1 MTNVTVKALNQLR
14 VVGITEGISY
24 VFLLVIAMPLK
35 YMFDYP
41 ILVKYTGW
49 AHGILFVL
57 YIAAVFKVTFLAK
70 WSFARTFKYL
80 VASLIPLATFFLDK
94 ELKNEADSIA
104 KNDLSPNTVSLE
116 DIKV

>member
-1 MTNVTVKALNQLR
+1 MTNATVKALNQLR
-14 VVGITEGISY
+14 FIGITEGISY

-41 ILVKYTGW
+41 IVVKYTGW
-49 AHGILFVL
+49 VHGILFVL
-57 YIAAVFKVTFLAK
+57 YIAAVFKATFMAK
-70 WSFARTFKYL
+70 WSLYRTFKYL

-94 ELKNEADSIA
+94 ELKHEADSIERR
-104 KNDLSPNTVSLE
+104 NLSGNAVSLD